1 MNLRLRYYISSSK
14 VCQGAYLMIM
24 QPRSDVFFFPF
35 SEGAALFRQ
44 PTRQLTVLN
53 QNAAVIWCL
62 LNEVNTLDEAAFA
75 LQEKFPISK
84 DKAIGD
90 VEEAVKFFHDND
102 LLNESSDEMKL
113 EEIPEDIILPSL
125 SQEIKDVTVA
135 PLAYKKVFR
144 VPGRILEICCQD
156 KEIGVMLD
164 EAMAHLAIDHG
175 PVVEAR
181 LLVVPAEKE
190 TNCWDIFSNTT
201 SVFTDVST
209 ESVLPHLLQLVF
221 DLSCK
226 ALSQYFLFHA
236 AVISKVSKAVLFPAN
251 VGSGK
256 TTLAAMLAK
265 QGFQFFSDEL
275 AVIDVETMQVRPF
288 TMPMSIKPGSLTVL
302 AQEYPEL
309 ETLANHFRPD
319 GKVVR
324 YLQPPTESLPETDS
338 TATVS
343 ALVFPHY
350 NEGDGNYFMYLSKE
364 ETLQRLV
371 QTCSSDRSL
380 RPQDIKA
387 MLAMVEQSECMAL
400 YYEDTHEAIR
410 LLEEQAFI

>member
-1 MNLRLRYYISSSK
+1 M
-14 VCQGAYLMIM
+14 MM
-24 QPRSDVFFFPF
+24 QPRSDVYFFPF

-44 PTRQLTVLN
+44 PTRQLTILN

-62 LNEVNTLDEAAFA
+62 LNEVNTLDDAAFA

-84 DKAIGD
+84 DKAMGD

-350 NEGDGNYFMYLSKE
+350 NEGDGNYFMSLSKE

>member
-1 MNLRLRYYISSSK
+1 M
-14 VCQGAYLMIM
+14 MM
-24 QPRSDVFFFPF
+24 QPRSDVYFFPF

-44 PTRQLTVLN
+44 PTRQLTILN

-62 LNEVNTLDEAAFA
+62 LNEVDTLDEAAFA

-84 DKAIGD
+84 DKAMGD

-350 NEGDGNYFMYLSKE
+350 NEGDGNYFMSLSKE

>member
-1 MNLRLRYYISSSK
+1 M
-14 VCQGAYLMIM
+14 MM
-24 QPRSDVFFFPF
+24 QPRSDVYFFPF

-44 PTRQLTVLN
+44 PTRQLTILN

-84 DKAIGD
+84 DKAMGD

-350 NEGDGNYFMYLSKE
+350 NEGDGNYFMSLSKE

>member
-1 MNLRLRYYISSSK
+1 
-14 VCQGAYLMIM
+14 MIM
-24 QPRSDVFFFPF
+24 QPRSDVHFFPF

-84 DKAIGD
+84 DKAMGD

-144 VPGRILEICCQD
+144 VPGRILEIRCQD

-350 NEGDGNYFMYLSKE
+350 NEGDGNYFMSLSKE

>member
-1 MNLRLRYYISSSK
+1 M
-14 VCQGAYLMIM
+14 MM
-24 QPRSDVFFFPF
+24 QPKTDVFFFPF

-44 PTRQLTVLN
+44 PTRKLTVLN

-84 DKAIGD
+84 DKAMGD

-164 EAMAHLAIDHG
+164 EAMAHLAIG
-175 PVVEAR
+175 PESAVEDR

-190 TNCWDIFSNTT
+190 ANCWDIFSNTT

-209 ESVLPHLLQLVF
+209 ESVLPHLLQLIF

-350 NEGDGNYFMYLSKE
+350 NEGDGNYFMSLSKE

>member
-1 MNLRLRYYISSSK
+1 M
-14 VCQGAYLMIM
+14 MM
-24 QPRSDVFFFPF
+24 QPRSDVYFFPF

-62 LNEVNTLDEAAFA
+62 LNEVNTLDDAAFA

-84 DKAIGD
+84 DKAMGD

-265 QGFQFFSDEL
+265 KGFQFFSDEL

-350 NEGDGNYFMYLSKE
+350 NEGDGNYFMSLSKE

>member
-1 MNLRLRYYISSSK
+1 M
-14 VCQGAYLMIM
+14 MM
-24 QPRSDVFFFPF
+24 QPRSDVYFFPF

-44 PTRQLTVLN
+44 PTRQLTILN

-62 LNEVNTLDEAAFA
+62 LNEVGTLDEAAFA

-84 DKAIGD
+84 DKAMGD

-265 QGFQFFSDEL
+265 QGFLFFSDEL

-350 NEGDGNYFMYLSKE
+350 NEGDGNYFMSLSKE

>member
-1 MNLRLRYYISSSK
+1 M
-14 VCQGAYLMIM
+14 MM
-24 QPRSDVFFFPF
+24 QPRSDVYFFPF

-44 PTRQLTVLN
+44 PTRQLTILN

-62 LNEVNTLDEAAFA
+62 LNEVNTLDDAAFA

-84 DKAIGD
+84 VKAMVD

-164 EAMAHLAIDHG
+164 EAMAHLTIDHG

-236 AVISKVSKAVLFPAN
+236 AVISKVSKAVLFPAH

-265 QGFQFFSDEL
+265 RGFQYFSDEL
-275 AVIDVETMQVRPF
+275 AVIDVETLKVRPF
-288 TMPMSIKPGSLTVL
+288 TMPMSIKPGSLAVL
-302 AQEYPEL
+302 TPEYPEL
-309 ETLANHFRPD
+309 DTLADHFRPD

-324 YLQPPTESLPETDS
+324 YLQPPNESLPETDS

-350 NEGDGNYFMYLSKE
+350 KEGDGNYLMSLSKE
-364 ETLQRLV
+364 DTLQRLV

-387 MLAMVEQSECMAL
+387 MLAIVEQSECMAL
-400 YYEDTHEAIR
+400 HYEDTHEAIR
-410 LLEEQAFI
+410 LLAEQVFI

>member
-1 MNLRLRYYISSSK
+1 
-14 VCQGAYLMIM
+14 MIM
-24 QPRSDVFFFPF
+24 QPRSDVYFFPF

-53 QNAAVIWCL
+53 KNAAVIWCL
-62 LNEVNTLDEAAFA
+62 LNEVDTFDEAAFA
-75 LQEKFPISK
+75 LQEKFSLAK
-84 DKAIGD
+84 DKATGD
-90 VEEAVKFFHDND
+90 VREAVKFFQDNGF
-102 LLNESSDEMKL
+102 LNKGSSAEEI
-113 EEIPEDIILPSL
+113 EEIPEDIIVPGLYQGVQNVPTA
-125 SQEIKDVTVA
+125 V
-135 PLAYKKVFR
+135 PLAFKKIFR

-156 KEIGVMLD
+156 REIGVMLD
-164 EAMAHLAIDHG
+164 EAMAHLAIG
-175 PVVEAR
+175 PESAVEDR

-190 TNCWDIFSNTT
+190 ANCWDIFSDTKLL
-201 SVFTDVST
+201 FKDVKK
-209 ESVLPHLLQLVF
+209 ESVLPHLLQLIF
-221 DLSCK
+221 ELSCK
-226 ALSQYFLFHA
+226 ALSHYFLFHA
-236 AVISKVSKAVLFPAN
+236 AVISKVSKAVLFPAH

-265 QGFQFFSDEL
+265 RGFQYFSDEL
-275 AVIDVETMQVRPF
+275 AVIDVETLQVRPF

-309 ETLANHFRPD
+309 DTLANHFRPD

-350 NEGDGNYFMYLSKE
+350 NEGDGNYFMSLSKE

-410 LLEEQAFI
+410 LLGEQAFI

>member
-1 MNLRLRYYISSSK
+1 M
-14 VCQGAYLMIM
+14 MM
-24 QPRSDVFFFPF
+24 QPRSDVYFFPF

-53 QNAAVIWCL
+53 KNAAVIWCL
-62 LNEVNTLDEAAFA
+62 LNEVDTFDEAAFA
-75 LQEKFPISK
+75 LQEKFSLGK
-84 DKAIGD
+84 DKATGD
-90 VEEAVKFFHDND
+90 VREAVKFFQDNGF
-102 LLNESSDEMKL
+102 LNKGSSA
-113 EEIPEDIILPSL
+113 EEIERIPEDIIVPGLYQGVQNVPTA
-125 SQEIKDVTVA
+125 V
-135 PLAYKKVFR
+135 PLAFKKVFR
-144 VPGRILEICCQD
+144 VPGRILEICYQD

-164 EAMAHLAIDHG
+164 EAMAHLAIDPG

-190 TNCWDIFSNTT
+190 ANCWDIFSNTT

-236 AVISKVSKAVLFPAN
+236 AVISKVSKAVLFPAH

-288 TMPMSIKPGSLTVL
+288 TMPMSIKPGSLPVL
-302 AQEYPEL
+302 APEYPEL
-309 ETLANHFRPD
+309 DTLANHLRPD

-324 YLQPPTESLPETDS
+324 YLQPPTESLPKADA
-338 TATVS
+338 TAAVS
-343 ALVFPHY
+343 ALVFPQY
-350 NEGDGNYFMYLSKE
+350 KEGAGNNFISLSKE

-371 QTCSSDRSL
+371 RTCSSDRSL

-387 MLAMVEQSECMAL
+387 MLAMVEQSECLAL
-400 YYEDTHEAIR
+400 HYEDTHEAIR
-410 LLEEQAFI
+410 LLKEQAFI

>member
-1 MNLRLRYYISSSK
+1 M
-14 VCQGAYLMIM
+14 MM
-24 QPRSDVFFFPF
+24 QPRSDVYFFPF
-35 SEGAALFRQ
+35 SEGATLFRQ
-44 PTRQLTVLN
+44 ATRKLTVLN

-62 LNEVNTLDEAAFA
+62 LNEVETLDEAAFA
-75 LQEKFPISK
+75 LQEKFSLGK
-84 DKAIGD
+84 DKATGD
-90 VEEAVKFFHDND
+90 VREAVKFFQDNGF
-102 LLNESSDEMKL
+102 LNEGSSAEEL
-113 EEIPEDIILPSL
+113 EEIPEDIIVSDLYEGVKNTPGA
-125 SQEIKDVTVA
+125 V

-164 EAMAHLAIDHG
+164 EAMAHLTIDPG

-201 SVFTDVST
+201 SVFTDVSK
-209 ESVLPHLLQLVF
+209 ESVMPHLLQLAF

-226 ALSQYFLFHA
+226 ALSPYFLFHA
-236 AVISKVSKAVLFPAN
+236 AVIGNNSKAILFPAH

-275 AVIDVETMQVRPF
+275 AVIDVETLKVRPF
-288 TMPMSIKPGSLTVL
+288 TMPMSIKPGSLPVL
-302 AQEYPEL
+302 APEYPEL
-309 ETLANHFRPD
+309 DTLADHFRPD

-324 YLQPPTESLPETDS
+324 YLQPPTESLPEADA
-338 TATVS
+338 TAAVS

-350 NEGDGNYFMYLSKE
+350 KGGDGNYFMSLSKE

-387 MLAMVEQSECMAL
+387 MLAMVEQSECLAL
-400 YYEDTHEAIR
+400 HYEDTHEAIR
-410 LLEEQAFI
+410 LLAEQVFI

>member
-1 MNLRLRYYISSSK
+1 M
-14 VCQGAYLMIM
+14 MM
-24 QPRSDVFFFPF
+24 QPRSDVYFFPF

-44 PTRQLTVLN
+44 PTRQLTILN

-62 LNEVNTLDEAAFA
+62 LNEVGTLDDAAFA

-84 DKAIGD
+84 DKAMGD

-350 NEGDGNYFMYLSKE
+350 NEGDGNYFMSLSKE

>member
-1 MNLRLRYYISSSK
+1 MLL
-14 VCQGAYLMIM
+14 

-62 LNEVNTLDEAAFA
+62 LNEVDTFDEAAFA
-75 LQEKFPISK
+75 LQEKFSLGK
-84 DKAIGD
+84 DKASGD
-90 VEEAVKFFHDND
+90 VREAVKFFQDNGF
-102 LLNESSDEMKL
+102 LNKGSSAEEI
-113 EEIPEDIILPSL
+113 EEIPEDIIVPGLYQGVQNVPTA
-125 SQEIKDVTVA
+125 V
-135 PLAYKKVFR
+135 PLAFKKVFQ
-144 VPGRILEICCQD
+144 VPGRILEICCQNR
-156 KEIGVMLD
+156 EIGVMLD
-164 EAMAHLAIDHG
+164 EAMAHLAIG
-175 PVVEAR
+175 PESAVEDR

-190 TNCWDIFSNTT
+190 ANCWDIFSDTKLL
-201 SVFTDVST
+201 FKDVKK

-226 ALSQYFLFHA
+226 ALSPYFLFHA
-236 AVISKVSKAVLFPAN
+236 AVISKVSKAVLFPAH

-265 QGFQFFSDEL
+265 RGFQYFSDEL
-275 AVIDVETMQVRPF
+275 AVIDVETLQVRPF

-309 ETLANHFRPD
+309 DTLANHFRPD

-350 NEGDGNYFMYLSKE
+350 KEGDGNYFMSLSKE
-364 ETLQRLV
+364 DTLQRLV

-400 YYEDTHEAIR
+400 HYEDTHEAIQ
-410 LLEEQAFI
+410 LLKEKEFI

>member
-1 MNLRLRYYISSSK
+1 M
-14 VCQGAYLMIM
+14 MM
-24 QPRSDVFFFPF
+24 QPRSDVYFFPF

-44 PTRQLTVLN
+44 PTRQLTILN

-62 LNEVNTLDEAAFA
+62 LNEVGTLDEAAFA

-84 DKAIGD
+84 DKAMGD

-275 AVIDVETMQVRPF
+275 AVIDVETMEVRPF

-309 ETLANHFRPD
+309 DTLANHFRPD

-350 NEGDGNYFMYLSKE
+350 NEGDGNYFMSLSKE

>member
-1 MNLRLRYYISSSK
+1 MQI
-14 VCQGAYLMIM
+14 
-24 QPRSDVFFFPF
+24 QPRSDVYFFPF

-44 PTRQLTVLN
+44 PTRQLTILN

-62 LNEVNTLDEAAFA
+62 LNEVGTLDDAAFA

-84 DKAIGD
+84 DKAMGD

-350 NEGDGNYFMYLSKE
+350 NEGDGNYFMSLSKE

>member
-1 MNLRLRYYISSSK
+1 M
-14 VCQGAYLMIM
+14 MM
-24 QPRSDVFFFPF
+24 QPRSDVYFFPF

-84 DKAIGD
+84 DKAMGD

-350 NEGDGNYFMYLSKE
+350 NEGDGNYFMSLSKE

>member
-1 MNLRLRYYISSSK
+1 M
-14 VCQGAYLMIM
+14 MM
-24 QPRSDVFFFPF
+24 QPRSDVYFFPF

-62 LNEVNTLDEAAFA
+62 LNEVDTLDDAAFA

-84 DKAIGD
+84 DKAMGD

-350 NEGDGNYFMYLSKE
+350 NEGDGNYFMSLSKE

>member
-1 MNLRLRYYISSSK
+1 M
-14 VCQGAYLMIM
+14 MM
-24 QPRSDVFFFPF
+24 QPRSDVYFFPF

-62 LNEVNTLDEAAFA
+62 LNEVGTLDEAAFA

-84 DKAIGD
+84 DKAMGD

-350 NEGDGNYFMYLSKE
+350 NEGDGNYFMSLSKE